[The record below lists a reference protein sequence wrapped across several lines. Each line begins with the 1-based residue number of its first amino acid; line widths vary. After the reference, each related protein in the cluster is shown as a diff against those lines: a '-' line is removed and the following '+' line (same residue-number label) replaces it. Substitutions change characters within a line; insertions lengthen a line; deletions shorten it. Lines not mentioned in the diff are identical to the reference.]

1 MNKDN
6 KLIYEMYAESASR
19 PAPGTPTATTGS
31 GQTVLILPHVLQH
44 IESQHGD
51 GPGQGSVFHRT
62 PSVEELSSAI
72 SQVDISAP
80 TSGAL
85 YEIPMQNIGAD
96 LVDTLEN
103 AMKLPGAQQTTT
115 TKEEREPVEVP
126 AVTTTA
132 SMNDF
137 VSNVM
142 TLVLRPTSAEF
153 LPDDLKQNPEIL
165 QLVGEGQVYALLSAW
180 PGKATIDGQEIP
192 PASQWNGAFA
202 VIIPQ

>member
-1 MNKDN
+1 MNNDSQ
-6 KLIYEMYAESASR
+6 LIWEMYTEGASR
-19 PAPGTPTATTGS
+19 PAPGTPTAITGS
-31 GQTVLILPHVLQH
+31 GETVLILPHVLQH
-44 IESQHGD
+44 IESQHGE

-62 PSVEELSSAI
+62 PSVDELSSAI
-72 SQVDISAP
+72 AQVDISSP

-96 LVDTLEN
+96 LVDTLDT

-142 TLVLRPTSAEF
+142 TLVLRPTSAEY

-165 QLVGEGQVYALLSAW
+165 QLVDEGQVYALLSAW
-180 PGKATIDGQEIP
+180 PGKATVNGEEIP